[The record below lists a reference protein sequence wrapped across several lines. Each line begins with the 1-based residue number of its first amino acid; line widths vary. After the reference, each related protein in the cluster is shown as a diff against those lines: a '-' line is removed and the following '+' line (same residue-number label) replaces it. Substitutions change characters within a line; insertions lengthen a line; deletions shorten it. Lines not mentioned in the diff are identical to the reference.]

1 MYLFGSTIVDK
12 GESIPYKFL
21 AGYCGYSFLVACG
34 GIPVQVLNLS
44 WSVFFIYMIFIFVV
58 TISFIIWK
66 YNNYPELYQQEKFFV
81 FIREHWLI
89 IICSGVL
96 LIFSFAYVSILW
108 SNNLTDDGFYL
119 SKIASYPYSSQP
131 FRSNPSTGLSQ
142 VMNGA
147 NAYIINVGEL
157 EASFYVYITRMSASV
172 CARFFMSGFNY
183 LLFTSSIYA
192 LAFKIFTILKM
203 ESFRENIQYT
213 VSIVLF
219 FGFSS
224 TYLMQHNILILQD
237 SWQLNT
243 AMYYGSSIVRTTG
256 ILFLIV
262 PFFESKELY
271 IKDVI
276 MAGII
281 SVVLLSKSTIALP
294 VIYITCVAYLIVS
307 LLFSKYKSRKY
318 YATGILITL
327 AIISYFLPNTIEFR
341 EMMWAS
347 FITTISSYVFIISFI
362 IFIASFSLNDI
373 RIIKFNCIF
382 MVMFVLMFF
391 SPINSIFEGL
401 SIYGFVGL
409 RAQTTFM
416 YSFMATNYIYLFVIL
431 SKYLKDKKHVR
442 VIGIA
447 ITITFLIGNV
457 QSIREDN
464 SVINNYSI
472 IKNNLELIPQ
482 STVELGKS
490 LEKLYTE
497 KEEVINVIM
506 PEAVSDNGYVH
517 FVPIILRAVAPNVNS
532 ITAITRFDVT
542 EGNEFSNFSSTEQK
556 KYDGIVLDL
565 NDESFKEFSEMLNE
579 FPINCVIL
587 INNDAQDYLKEI
599 NFELYDII
607 EVENSGVIYYVF
619 HRPYEGEQ
627 G

>member
-1 MYLFGSTIVDK
+1 MYLFGGAIVDK
-12 GESIPYKFL
+12 EESIPYKFL

-44 WSVFFIYMIFIFVV
+44 WSVFYIYMIFILVVTTSFVV
-58 TISFIIWK
+58 WK
-66 YNNYPELYQQEKFFV
+66 YINYPELYQQEKFLV

-89 IICSGVL
+89 IMCSGIL

-172 CARFFMSGFNY
+172 YARFFMSGFNY
-183 LLFTSSIYA
+183 LLFTSCIYA

-203 ESFRENIQYT
+203 ESYREIIQYT
-213 VSIVLF
+213 VSIVIF

-224 TYLMQHNILILQD
+224 TYLMQHSILILQD

-243 AMYYGSSIVRTTG
+243 AMYYGSSIVRTMG

-262 PFFESKELY
+262 PFLERKELY
-271 IKDVI
+271 LKDVL

-307 LLFSKYKSRKY
+307 LLFSEHKNRKY
-318 YATGILITL
+318 YAIGILIML
-327 AIISYFLPNTIEFR
+327 AIISSFLPNTNEFR

-347 FITTISSYVFIISFI
+347 FITTISSYVFITSFV
-362 IFIASFSLNDI
+362 IFIASFSLNDT
-373 RIIKFNCIF
+373 RIIKINCIF
-382 MVMFVLMFF
+382 IVMIILMFF
-391 SPINSIFEGL
+391 SPINSIFEQL

-409 RAQTTFM
+409 RAQTTLM
-416 YSFMATNYIYLFVIL
+416 YSFMATNYIYLFVIF
-431 SKYLKDKKHVR
+431 SKYFKDKKHVKVVGI
-442 VIGIA
+442 VISV
-447 ITITFLIGNV
+447 TFLVGNV

-472 IKNNLELIPQ
+472 IRNNLELIPQ

-490 LEKLYTE
+490 LERLYT
-497 KEEVINVIM
+497 KKQEEINVIM

-517 FVPIILRAVAPNVNS
+517 FVPIIIRAVAPNVNS

-542 EGNEFSNFSSTEQK
+542 EGNDFSNFSSSEQK
-556 KYDGIVLDL
+556 KYDEIILDL
-565 NDESFKEFSEMLNE
+565 NDDSFNQFNDMLNE

-587 INNDAQDYLKEI
+587 INNDAQDYLEEI

-619 HRPYEGEQ
+619 HRPSEGKQ